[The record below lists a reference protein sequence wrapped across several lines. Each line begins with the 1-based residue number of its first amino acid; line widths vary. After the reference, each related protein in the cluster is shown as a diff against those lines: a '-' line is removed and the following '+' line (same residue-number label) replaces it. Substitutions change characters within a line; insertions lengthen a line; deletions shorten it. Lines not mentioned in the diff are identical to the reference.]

1 MIIKDFQIHSVG
13 SWMTE
18 EATMVCN
25 SCTARVFFSVPQK
38 FENIICCTNADA
50 FLVAFIPIAAYIN
63 ENIIIEGRPVSKQL
77 KTNIETILLPAFRQ
91 MGCGSKSIMIMS
103 ETTDE
108 STRGTKGASGISLGI
123 DCFYSLLSE
132 NENAIQYVISL
143 IDSPNWE
150 ETDNRLC
157 SDLFVK
163 KRQKIADELD
173 KTYIPIVSNVKSF
186 YQELAH
192 LHFEQVHTF
201 CHLSC
206 SMILLDGIHDYY
218 YSTGYSNQENKLDFS
233 DTSHYDY
240 LISEVINYPSFT
252 MHTSGAEKTRFQ
264 KTSFIA
270 DNQLVRKNLEV
281 CYYSKKRTQEKYIN
295 CTKCNKCIR
304 TASTLEV
311 LGELDGFSVVFDT
324 KLYQKQRSKHWGHIR
339 YSAYIIKDIFAKE
352 ILQEAKARS
361 FHLPADSWLFFFKE
375 GIENQVRK
383 IKRKLFHGSKHEF
396 TGAN

>member
-1 MIIKDFQIHSVG
+1 MIIKDFQIHSAG
-13 SWMTE
+13 SWTTE
-18 EATMVCN
+18 EAMIVCN
-25 SCTARVFFSVPQK
+25 SYTGRVFFSIPQE

-50 FLVAFIPIAAYIN
+50 FLVAFVPIAAYLN
-63 ENIIIEGRPVSKQL
+63 ENIIIEGRPVSERL

-91 MGCGSKSIMIMS
+91 MGCGSKSIMIIS

-108 STRGTKGASGISLGI
+108 PARGTKGASGISLGI

-132 NENAIQYVISL
+132 NAIQYVISL
-143 IDSPNWE
+143 IDSPKWE

-163 KRQKIADELD
+163 KRQKVADELE

-186 YQELAH
+186 YLELAH

-206 SMILLDGIHDYY
+206 PMILSNGIHDYY
-218 YSTGYSNQENKLDFS
+218 YSTGYSNRENRLDFS

-240 LISEVINYPSFT
+240 LISEVINYPGFR

-270 DNQLVRKNLEV
+270 DNQLVKKHLEV
-281 CYYSKKRTQEKYIN
+281 CYFSKKRTQEKYIN
-295 CTKCNKCIR
+295 CTKCDKCIR

-311 LGELDGFSVVFDT
+311 LGELDKYSTVFDT

-339 YSAYIIKDIFAKE
+339 YSACIIKDVFAKE
-352 ILQEAKARS
+352 ILQEAKVRS
-361 FHLPADSWLFFFKE
+361 FHLSADSWFFFFKE
-375 GIENQVRK
+375 GIENQLRK

-396 TGAN
+396 TGKN

>member
-1 MIIKDFQIHSVG
+1 MIIKDFQIHSAG
-13 SWMTE
+13 GWTTE
-18 EATMVCN
+18 EATIACN
-25 SCTARVFFSVPQK
+25 SYTGRVFFSVPQEY
-38 FENIICCTNADA
+38 ENIICRTNADA

-63 ENIIIEGRPVSKQL
+63 EDIIIEGRPVSERL

-91 MGCGSKSIMIMS
+91 MGCGGKSIMIKS

-132 NENAIQYVISL
+132 KGIQYVISL
-143 IDSPNWE
+143 IDSPKWE
-150 ETDNRLC
+150 MADNRLC

-163 KRQKIADELD
+163 KRHKIAGELD
-173 KTYIPIVSNVKSF
+173 KTYIPIASNVKSF

-201 CHLSC
+201 CHLAC
-206 SMILLDGIHDYY
+206 PMILLDGIHDYY
-218 YSTGYSNQENKLDFS
+218 YSTGYSNQENRLDFS

-240 LISEVINYPSFT
+240 LISEVINYPSFR

-270 DNQLVRKNLEV
+270 DNQLAKKYLEV
-281 CYYSKKRTQEKYIN
+281 CYFSKKRMQEKYIN

-304 TASTLEV
+304 TACTLEV
-311 LGELDGFSVVFDT
+311 LGELDKFSIAFDT
-324 KLYQKQRSKHWGHIR
+324 ELYQKQRSKHWGHIR
-339 YSAYIIKDIFAKE
+339 YSAYIIKDVFAKE
-352 ILQEAKARS
+352 ILQEAKVRS
-361 FHLPADSWLFFFKE
+361 FHLPADSWLFFFRE
-375 GIENQVRK
+375 GIENQIRK
-383 IKRKLFHGSKHEF
+383 IKRKLYHGSRHEF
-396 TGAN
+396 TGTN